1 MAYLMK
7 QGENFDYKYKE
18 YVLDSADELKDIDVT
33 DCCPGSVA
41 YITATGDVYMLTNK
55 KEWRLQ

>member
-1 MAYLMK
+1 MAYFIR
-7 QGENFDYKYKE
+7 QGEDFDYKYKE
-18 YVLDSADELKDIDVT
+18 YILDSADELKDIDVA

-41 YITATGDVYMLTNK
+41 YITTTGDVYMLTNK